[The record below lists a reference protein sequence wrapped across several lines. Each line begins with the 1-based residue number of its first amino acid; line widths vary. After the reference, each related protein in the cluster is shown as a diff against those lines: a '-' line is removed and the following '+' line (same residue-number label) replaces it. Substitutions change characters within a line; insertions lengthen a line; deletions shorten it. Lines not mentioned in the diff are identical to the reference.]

1 MQGVK
6 IQRSP
11 RPALMNWITPVLIVK
26 DISDSMD
33 FYERAFGF
41 EKGQTIADADGK
53 LVEGS
58 MKYKGAVVI
67 MLEKECAFG
76 NECKSP
82 ASSGIPSPVT
92 LMYTVIMSMNSI
104 LTHKSQEQKSFQDP
118 RICSGGIGLL
128 NSMTLMVIDGLLLRM
143 LQIMILQVPRLKF

>member
-92 LMYTVIMSMNSI
+92 LYVYCDNVDEFYT
-104 LTHKSQEQKSFQDP
+104 HAQKSGAKIFSRPADMFWGDRIAQFDDP
-118 RICSGGIGLL
+118 
-128 NSMTLMVIDGLLLRM
+128 DGYRWTFATN
-143 LQIMILQVPRLKF
+143 VADYDPASAPA